1 MSITILKYPN
11 NIEDEAFSTRR
22 MVFMAIPGE
31 LNDVDKK
38 WYRGQKSSEIDAD
51 KRTNEM
57 DIRCMIT
64 LPIPSSLKD
73 TQQHEWATESLL
85 TSAVELGAPIAK
97 GIGKAVGSAIGVDV
111 SDIAEPTVNYLKSG
125 YSASAHMLGARKRL
139 PNPGQFQTY
148 NSSSLRS
155 FDFSFTFIP
164 ESKEE
169 AKNVIDIIT
178 TFKTFSS
185 PSTDDTKLS
194 LMSPF
199 MWIISVTNGVINKL
213 MNLKVCV
220 CTNVDVTYGTD
231 KFDIFEDGMPKKID
245 LSLSFAE
252 SELTY
257 AENYNKGLETRSNE
271 ATTVLSAS
279 NGFSNSF
286 VEASSDNVLNTEGG
300 GFVDKG
306 VKNAENITNNIIDY
320 YKNFSLDDLF

>member
-22 MVFMAIPGE
+22 IVFMAIPGE

-73 TQQHEWATESLL
+73 VQQHEWASESLL

-97 GIGKAVGSAIGVDV
+97 GIGKIAGEVTGIDV
-111 SDIAEPTVNYLKSG
+111 SGVSSAMNYLKSG
-125 YSASAHMLGARKRL
+125 YSASVHMLGARKRL

-148 NSSSLRS
+148 NASSLRS

-245 LSLSFAE
+245 LSLSFSE

-279 NGFSNSF
+279 SGFSNSF

-300 GFVDKG
+300 GLVDKG
-306 VKNAENITNNIIDY
+306 VKKAEDITNNIIDY

>member
-22 MVFMAIPGE
+22 IVFMAIPGE

-73 TQQHEWATESLL
+73 VQQHEWASESLL

-97 GIGKAVGSAIGVDV
+97 GIGKIAGEVTGIDV
-111 SDIAEPTVNYLKSG
+111 SGVSSAMNYLKSG
-125 YSASAHMLGARKRL
+125 YSASVHMLGARKRL

-148 NSSSLRS
+148 NASSLRS

-245 LSLSFAE
+245 LSLSFSE

-279 NGFSNSF
+279 SGFSNSF
-286 VEASSDNVLNTEGG
+286 VEASSDNVLNTKGG
-300 GFVDKG
+300 GLVDKG
-306 VKNAENITNNIIDY
+306 VKKAEDITNNIIDY

>member
-22 MVFMAIPGE
+22 IVFMAIPGE
-31 LNDVDKK
+31 LSDVDKK

-73 TQQHEWATESLL
+73 VQQHEWASESLL
-85 TSAVELGAPIAK
+85 ASAVELGAPIAK
-97 GIGKAVGSAIGVDV
+97 GIGKAVGSVTGIDV
-111 SDIAEPTVNYLKSG
+111 SNVSNAMNYLKSG

-148 NSSSLRS
+148 NASSLRS
-155 FDFSFTFIP
+155 FDFTFTFIP

-245 LSLSFAE
+245 LSLSFSE

-279 NGFSNSF
+279 SGFSNSF
-286 VEASSDNVLNTEGG
+286 IEASSDNVLNTEGG

-306 VKNAENITNNIIDY
+306 VKKAEDITNNIIDY